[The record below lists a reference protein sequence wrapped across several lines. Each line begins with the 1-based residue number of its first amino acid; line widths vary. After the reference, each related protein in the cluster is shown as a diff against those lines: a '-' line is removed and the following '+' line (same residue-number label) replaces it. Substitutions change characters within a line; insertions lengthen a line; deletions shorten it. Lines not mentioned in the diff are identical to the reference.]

1 MKETL
6 LRRKTEEDEI
16 SRIKDKIITH
26 NRRKQPSLDSKYFGQ
41 GQGQGQ
47 VQKVLTM
54 ETRKRWPN
62 LNSK

>member
-6 LRRKTEEDEI
+6 LRRKTEEDDI

-41 GQGQGQ
+41 GQ

-62 LNSK
+62 FNSKY